1 MGNHSHQTNFYF
13 VINFNEP
20 KIRPYENTE
29 QGGMDPNYQY
39 QQQGPNEAFLPEE
52 DDIPLEGL
60 SNKRIRCGFIVKVY
74 MILLTQLA
82 ITAALCWVACVVDS
96 YRDWMVHNSWIIWIS
111 LTVTLCVLYP
121 LGNKFCSQNFSLLSI
136 GRKKSAAQL
145 FVDVDIY
152 FGRICDDFLDL
163 RVL

>member
-1 MGNHSHQTNFYF
+1 MSQDIQGGVSAQ
-13 VINFNEP
+13 
-20 KIRPYENTE
+20 PYENTE

-121 LGNKFCSQNFSLLSI
+121 LACYPSVARKVPLNYLLT
-136 GRKKSAAQL
+136 
-145 FVDVDIY
+145 
-152 FGRICDDFLDL
+152 
-163 RVL
+163 